1 MCEIIIVNYNLTNIV
16 VTMGITDDAEGI
28 EPELLEKAKSGE
40 TMMKNAVTA
49 DASATKLTNR
59 GGGTGDDK
67 SIDEVIKDSEK
78 NLTKVRQTILQGGF
92 TGPEKDKFDLNLA
105 HAEWVH
111 ARNIERK
118 CDNNIQQTS
127 VKYTA
132 LVKGKAQTHEINKA
146 YSDWKT
152 TKETCNKI
160 SSDLLDKANN
170 YIEVDRRVRENRKA
184 ANEFPV
190 SISTTKQEPFQVISN
205 NVQPGGISA
214 GAGAGGGGGAGAG
227 GGGGNVESDSD
238 GEFEKF
244 TSLKEGF
251 DFYNGKSYEDNN
263 FVQSKASGTTPAVM
277 KYNVRLPQYDD
288 TTRTTT
294 VDNEGKTATILPWS
308 EYYVDCDKTYT
319 GENEI
324 QAKIRCENA
333 NIKKNEYIKTI
344 NHEFDRADRLL
355 NVLYNIS
362 IKGEFQGNPNYL
374 KPEDV
379 SALLENQK
387 KNIELN
393 KQNAIYDY
401 DEYNSLSFY
410 EDLVIFLY
418 YAVFVIFVVL
428 SLRDFFSEGGTYD
441 KRNIIILILLGIY
454 PKYIL
459 PVVLWILN
467 GASQIAEMLGLKN
480 VRFWKTSD

>member
-67 SIDEVIKDSEK
+67 SIDEVIKDSQQ
-78 NLTKVRQTILQGGF
+78 NLTIVRQTTLKGGV

-105 HAEWVH
+105 HAEWIH

-146 YSDWKT
+146 YNDWKT
-152 TKETCNKI
+152 TKEKCNKI
-160 SSDLLDKANN
+160 SSELLDKANN

-184 ANEFPV
+184 ANEYPV

-205 NVQPGGISA
+205 NVQPGGIGLGAGA
-214 GAGAGGGGGAGAG
+214 GAGAGGD
-227 GGGGNVESDSD
+227 NNESDSD

-251 DFYNGKSYEDNN
+251 NFYNGTSYEDNN
-263 FVQSKASGTTPAVM
+263 SVLSKASGTTPAVM
-277 KYNVRLPQYDD
+277 NYNVRLPQYDD
-288 TTRTTT
+288 TTRSTT
-294 VDNEGKTATILPWS
+294 VVNEGNTTTILPWS
-308 EYYVDCDKTYT
+308 EYYVDCDKSYP
-319 GENEI
+319 GQNEV
-324 QAKIRCENA
+324 QTKIRCNNA
-333 NIKKNEYIKTI
+333 NIQKDKYIKTI

-362 IKGEFQGNPNYL
+362 LKSEFQGNPNYL

-418 YAVFVIFVVL
+418 YAVFIIFVVM

-467 GASQIAEMLGLKN
+467 GATQIAQILGLKN